1 MNYYRKA
8 AALFILFF
16 SLILPL
22 FLEAEEKVAVVDVNT
37 LIKESQ
43 TLTSI
48 EQLGSDREAA
58 RREIMELIKDSASE
72 FAENNRYSSVI
83 TKHALY
89 KGGEN
94 ITGEL
99 AEKIDGEN

>member
-1 MNYYRKA
+1 MDYYRKA
-8 AALFILFF
+8 AAVFILLL
-16 SLILPL
+16 SLILPI
-22 FLEAEEKVAVVDVNT
+22 FLEAEENVAVVEVNR

-48 EQLGSDREAA
+48 EAAGSDREAV
-58 RREIMELIKDSASE
+58 RQEIMQLVKESAFE
-72 FAENNRYSSVI
+72 FAENNHYSSVI

-99 AEKIDGEN
+99 AEKIDGKN

>member
-8 AALFILFF
+8 AAIFILFF
-16 SLILPL
+16 SLMLPL
-22 FLEAEEKVAVVDVNT
+22 FLEAEEKVAVVEINT
-37 LIKESQ
+37 LIRESQ
-43 TLTSI
+43 TLSLI
-48 EQLGSDREAA
+48 EKSGSDQEAA
-58 RREIMELIKDSASE
+58 EGEIMQLIKDSASE

-83 TKHALY
+83 TKHGLY
-89 KGGEN
+89 KGGED